1 MPLAKLI
8 RSIRERINVRIY
20 SSKGKATAV
29 LRFLR
34 VTVAF
39 AMAAMLIWVH
49 GFPQTLID
57 LPSYQYWI
65 RAALLFFVVSFL
77 VRWFFDFEPSKYLK
91 SNAFEAGI
99 LSVILIDVFLFLI
112 II

>member
-65 RAALLFFVVSFL
+65 
-77 VRWFFDFEPSKYLK
+77 
-91 SNAFEAGI
+91 
-99 LSVILIDVFLFLI
+99 
-112 II
+112 